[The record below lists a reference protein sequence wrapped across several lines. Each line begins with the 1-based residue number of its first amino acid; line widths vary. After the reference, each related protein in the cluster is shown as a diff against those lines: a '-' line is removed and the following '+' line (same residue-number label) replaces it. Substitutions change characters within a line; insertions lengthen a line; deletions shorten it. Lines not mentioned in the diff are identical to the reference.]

1 MTATTMQ
8 VVLLAMTTVMPATTT
23 TRPDF
28 RLRHRHTD
36 DSARRT
42 RTLVAKQQERGHH
55 RRPVRTTT
63 TSMRCWTQCDACWRR
78 RHPRSASSCCGRR
91 RRWRQTH
98 CGCRGRC
105 GACGCAAPTAMW
117 ASGSCASTTRAHT
130 TSSSASRQRASRS
143 RVPCA
148 GGVGRMIFQE
158 FHTWMPCAQAVDVVH
173 VVRLSQGP
181 LGGSACCASREWNT
195 RDIACVKEAVSMHGM
210 CDHAWVSEQV
220 VHALCCMPI
229 LTSACLGVSN
239 LCCSAVCPCS
249 CMCRCACVCVLWCAR
264 STSGIFSWRTTW
276 GWTHSCACT
285 AWCRRGTTPTMT
297 TTTTTPLTSV
307 AAVGGAPHRSLRA
320 TSDVPRST
328 LCWQCRA
335 SSTAFRHCCS
345 WWCATRPTSQPP
357 RSTGPSTR
365 GTQLLTPITMPI
377 VMPAV
382 MPTATM
388 GATLGVTMALMALA
402 TAGMTTATTTAA
414 QRPMLTPVA
423 VSSPPMLLHTA
434 AVTVSVA
441 LAAPATPATA
451 RHLIEVMATR
461 PMVTTELYQRSCRE
475 RQHQQDGGGMLQR
488 TVLRREPSVALLP
501 SVGSSILLPIPE
513 MSCGWPSWC
522 A

>member
-320 TSDVPRST
+320 TSDVPRSM
-328 LCWQCRA
+328 LCLWRRANSSAFQCVQLAWLCA
-335 SSTAFRHCCS
+335 SAVVGMRMVP
-345 WWCATRPTSQPP
+345 APGSQRDNTPPP
-357 RSTGPSTR
+357 RDDKGDESSNATANAHASGSGQQRTNVTPHNCSHGKSRSGNTR
-365 GTQLLTPITMPI
+365 DTNDG
-377 VMPAV
+377 A
-382 MPTATM
+382 ASDGSD
-388 GATLGVTMALMALA
+388 GATVT
-402 TAGMTTATTTAA
+402 
-414 QRPMLTPVA
+414 A
-423 VSSPPMLLHTA
+423 VIYRTSG
-434 AVTVSVA
+434 
-441 LAAPATPATA
+441 
-451 RHLIEVMATR
+451 
-461 PMVTTELYQRSCRE
+461 RE
-475 RQHQQDGGGMLQR
+475 RQHQ
-488 TVLRREPSVALLP
+488 
-501 SVGSSILLPIPE
+501 
-513 MSCGWPSWC
+513 
-522 A
+522 